1 MTAVSC
7 ASLCEGDLTSRVDDG
22 SAASESPGRKAMSLK
37 QTRRGFLH
45 DVAATGFVAAFPS
58 IIPATVLGA
67 DAPSNTVNVAQI
79 GCGRIGLTMDVP
91 GFLRAKGA
99 RIVAACDLDSRRLEF
114 MRGFIAQKLGEKSAD
129 AVFGARDFHD
139 VISRSDVDAV
149 SISTPD
155 HWHAQIAIEAAF
167 AGKHVYMQKP
177 ASLTISEGRLFAD
190 AIAET
195 GRTFLLGSQQRS
207 WEQFQK
213 ACAFVREGRI
223 GKVRSVEVGLPG
235 DPAGGSTKEMPVPEC
250 LDYDFWLGSTP
261 KAFYTEDRVHS
272 QNADL
277 RKAINSRP
285 GWLRCEQFGAG
296 MITGW
301 GSHHLDIVH
310 WGMGWEK
317 MGPKYI
323 EGKGKFHTGG
333 LWDVHGDYDITLT
346 YPDGTPVR
354 VWDKFPNGVR
364 FIGEKGWIFVSR
376 GEAKVSASD
385 PVAAGKPLRPLDA
398 SDPALIA
405 GKPSVVLYP
414 NPVSNPGN
422 HHQNLVDSIKAQVP
436 SEVPAETAHRSC
448 SACLLSWIGMKLGRR
463 LEWDWQKERFANDAE
478 ADAMLAR
485 EERAPYGARRAY
497 ERLSKKSIRAA
508 RA

>member
-1 MTAVSC
+1 MCYAIVRIRKTEKGIVRVMKM
-7 ASLCEGDLTSRVDDG
+7 SRRDFVRNV
-22 SAASESPGRKAMSLK
+22 AASGTAL
-37 QTRRGFLH
+37 
-45 DVAATGFVAAFPS
+45 AFPT
-58 IIPATVLGA
+58 IIPARVLGA
-67 DAPSNTVNVAQI
+67 DSPSHQLHVAQI

-99 RIVAACDLDSRRLEF
+99 HIVAACDLDSRRLEN
-114 MRGFIAQKLGEKSAD
+114 MREFIAKKQGEKSAD
-129 AVFGARDFHD
+129 SIFGARDFHD
-139 VISRSDVDAV
+139 ILSRPDVDIV

-177 ASLTISEGRLFAD
+177 ASLTIREGRLFAD
-190 AIAET
+190 AIKET

-213 ACAFVREGRI
+213 ACAFVREGRL
-223 GKVRSVEVGLPG
+223 GKVNSIEVGLPG
-235 DPAGGSTKEMPVPEC
+235 DPAGGSTREMPVPKC

-261 KAFYTEDRVHS
+261 QVFYTEDRVHS
-272 QNADL
+272 QAADL

-310 WGMGWEK
+310 WAMGWE
-317 MGPKYI
+317 GIGAKYI

-333 LWDVHGDYDITLT
+333 LWDVHGEYDITLT

-354 VWDKFPNGVR
+354 IWDKYPNGVR

-376 GEAKVSASD
+376 GAAKVSASD
-385 PVAAGKPLRPLDA
+385 PVAAGKPLKALDA

-405 GKPSVVLYP
+405 GTPSVVLYP
-414 NPVSNPGN
+414 NPAAKPGN
-422 HHQNLVDSIKAQVP
+422 HHQNLIDSIQAKVP

-448 SACLLSWIGMKLGRR
+448 SACLLSWIGMKLGRK
-463 LEWDWQKERFANDAE
+463 LEWDWQKERFVNDAE
-478 ADAMLAR
+478 ANAMLER
-485 EERAPYGARRAY
+485 TERAPYGAKRAY
-497 ERLSKKSIRAA
+497 ERLSKGIRS
-508 RA
+508 